1 MSFCHKWGYK
11 CRHTYM
17 LFIKLMKFV
26 TMYLNSHVYYCLNQ
40 NLDHPLTCLADGE
53 LVILVFLTVS
63 DDL

>member
-1 MSFCHKWGYK
+1 M
-11 CRHTYM
+11 
-17 LFIKLMKFV
+17 FIKLMKFV
-26 TMYLNSHVYYCLNQ
+26 TMYSHVYYCLNQ

>member
-1 MSFCHKWGYK
+1 
-11 CRHTYM
+11 M

-26 TMYLNSHVYYCLNQ
+26 TMYSHVYYCLNQ